1 MGTFAFTKLW
11 KIGQNEVDGLIEAG
25 YEICVT
31 TGLDGENLYQTV
43 FSPKTVLVI
52 GSEAHGA
59 SDALF
64 ERATKKITIPIQPEC
79 ESLSA
84 AIAGSIC
91 MFQMQCG

>member
-1 MGTFAFTKLW
+1 M
-11 KIGQNEVDGLIEAG
+11 DGLIEAG

-79 ESLSA
+79 ESLNA